1 MEEENEIVCLKKTE
15 LKIFVVLAL
24 VILLQIPQDLP
35 FFNKYQLLKPWLCQ
49 LCIIIYKI
57 NEK

>member
-1 MEEENEIVCLKKTE
+1 MEEKNEIVCLKKTE
-15 LKIFVVLAL
+15 VKIFVVLTL

-35 FFNKYQLLKPWLCQ
+35 FFNKYQLLKPCLCQ
-49 LCIIIYKI
+49 LSIIIYKI